1 MIRNILGLQFQTTI
15 FGNNSKMIFRKSLF
29 LLTRR
34 ESLQNPC
41 RFIRIKQER
50 PKIKVWKLL
59 VSIPAIF
66 VGGYALK
73 YALFY
78 YNEGFRDYLR
88 QTDPSWKNIEL
99 DGQTQKEMDSKD
111 IKNEIESMKKSI
123 S

>member
-1 MIRNILGLQFQTTI
+1 MIL
-15 FGNNSKMIFRKSLF
+15 RKSLF

-34 ESLQNPC
+34 EYLQNPC
-41 RFIRIKQER
+41 RFLRIKQER

-66 VGGYALK
+66 VGGYSLK

-78 YNEGFRDYLR
+78 YNEGFRDYLQ

-99 DGQTQKEMDSKD
+99 DGQTQKEIDSKD
-111 IKNEIESMKKSI
+111 IKKEIESMKKSI